1 MSGPPDISGKW
12 KGDSVVLAQ
21 HPGHNADLDGATAF
35 QKVYTVDQEG
45 MFVTWRSQ
53 ADGGRPIVLSQLGVW
68 RPVYRNYRI
77 DNWELYITD
86 YDDNQ
91 TAIVQVTS
99 VNADAYPLS
108 LIRTSFE
115 SGFNRQDHLQ
125 KSEVISTTLT
135 RY

>member
-1 MSGPPDISGKW
+1 M
-12 KGDSVVLAQ
+12 VLTQ
-21 HPGHNADLDGATAF
+21 HPGHNADLEGITRF
-35 QKVYTVDQEG
+35 QKVYVVDQEG

-68 RPVYRNYRI
+68 RPVYRNNRV

-99 VNADAYPLS
+99 ADETDYPLS
-108 LIRTSFE
+108 LVRTSFE
-115 SGFNRQDHLQ
+115 SGFNREQHLQ
-125 KSEVISTTLT
+125 KSEVISTMLT